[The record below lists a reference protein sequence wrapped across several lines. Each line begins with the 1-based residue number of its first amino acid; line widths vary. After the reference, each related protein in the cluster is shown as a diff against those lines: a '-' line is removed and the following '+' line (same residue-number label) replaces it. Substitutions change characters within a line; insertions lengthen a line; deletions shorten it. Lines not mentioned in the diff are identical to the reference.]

1 MGLKNFRIRDD
12 AKWGHPELEVAYAL
26 MGNSVGYAE
35 VLLNDDLSFEE
46 RQEFAAHAEDGFAE
60 YLPPYD
66 LTRTTEYEAPG
77 CIDEPDAPPVKVVV
91 AQPKGERRYKKN
103 SPCILII
110 PGGGLTTCFRFTAAI
125 EDWADKFGVP
135 VATLT
140 YRTLVQGITYPA
152 PVNDCEAAY
161 NFLVEHAKELG
172 ISPNKII
179 LHGNS
184 SGGHLSLA
192 LSHRLKKR
200 GITPRGCLVWVPIID
215 DRPLP
220 QYRSQS
226 INSAFWGGSDSAT
239 SARLYLGKL
248 NNSVDV
254 PPEAFPGRATVE
266 DCVGLP
272 PTFIH
277 AMMNDAGL
285 DQAFDYASKLTAAGV
300 YAEIH
305 AWGGSQHCSLSTA
318 ANVMDKDDPDAE
330 YAQLFNAV
338 NAKELKDMFEYD
350 LRRPWTVE
358 EFNKADE

>member
-1 MGLKNFRIRDD
+1 MGLEKFRNRDD
-12 AKWGHPELEVAYAL
+12 VKWAHPELELAYEM
-26 MGNSVGYAE
+26 MGQSVGYSE
-35 VLLNDDLSFEE
+35 VLLNDDLPREE
-46 RQEFAAHAEDGFAE
+46 RIEFAKHAEDGFKE
-60 YLPPYD
+60 FLPDYNWD
-66 LTRTTEYEAPG
+66 YVTEYKAPG
-77 CIDEPDAPPVKVVV
+77 CIDEPDAPLVPVLV
-91 AQPKGERRYKKN
+91 AEPKTGRRYKKN

-110 PGGGLTTCFRFTAAI
+110 PGGGLSTCFRFTAAI
-125 EDWADKFGVP
+125 EEWADKYQVP

-140 YRTLVQGITYPA
+140 YRTVVTGKGFPE

-161 NFLVEHAKELG
+161 NYLAEHAKELN
-172 ISPNKII
+172 ISANKII

-192 LSHRLKKR
+192 LCHRLKKR
-200 GITPRGCLVWVPIID
+200 GICPRGCLVWVPIID
-215 DRPLP
+215 DRPM
-220 QYRSQS
+220 YRSCK
-226 INSAFWGGSDSAT
+226 INSAFWGASDAAT

-248 NNSVDV
+248 NNQTDV

-277 AMMNDAGL
+277 AMMNDNGL

-300 YAEIH
+300 YCELH

-318 ANVMDKDDPDAE
+318 ANILDKDDPEAE
-330 YAQLFNAV
+330 YAQLFNKV
-338 NAKELKDMFEYD
+338 NDKEFKDMFEYD

-358 EFNKADE
+358 EFNEKD

>member
-1 MGLKNFRIRDD
+1 MGFEKFRVRDD
-12 AKWGHPELEVAYAL
+12 AKWAHPELEVVYEM
-26 MGNSVGYAE
+26 MGQSVGYAE

-46 RQEFAAHAEDGFAE
+46 RQEFAKHAEDGFAE
-60 YLPPYD
+60 FLPEYD
-66 LTRTTEYEAPG
+66 WSRVTEYEAPG
-77 CIDEPDAPPVKVVV
+77 CADEPDAPLVKLLV
-91 AQPKGERRYKKN
+91 AKPKGEPRYKKN

-140 YRTLVQGITYPA
+140 YRCLTDGAVFPQPL
-152 PVNDCEAAY
+152 NDCEAAY
-161 NFLVEHAKELG
+161 NFLAEHAKELG
-172 ISPNKII
+172 ISKNKII

-192 LSHRLKKR
+192 LCHRLKRR

-215 DRPLP
+215 DRPMP
-220 QYRSQS
+220 QYRSAQ
-226 INSAFWGGSDSAT
+226 INSAFWGASDAAT

-248 NNSVDV
+248 NNQTDV
-254 PPEAFPGRATVE
+254 PAEAFPGRATVE
-266 DCVGLP
+266 ECVGLP

-277 AMMNDAGL
+277 AMMNDCGL

-305 AWGGSQHCSLSTA
+305 AWGGSQHCSLSTS
-318 ANVMDKDDPDAE
+318 ANVLDKDDPTAE

-338 NAKELKDMFEYD
+338 NEKEFRDMFEYD

-358 EFNKADE
+358 EFNA